1 LLSQFI
7 KATIEAKVVKLA
19 TIPGYLG
26 RGNEHTQRQCP
37 PMKIGTLGQR
47 YLGVKM
53 ETWQELPSPPPAL
66 VLTGL

>member
-1 LLSQFI
+1 
-7 KATIEAKVVKLA
+7 VKLA